1 MIGGGLPDASMM
13 SLHLRTPPVADLSLS
28 SGAVGGRFEDESSV
42 LLTDERLVSL
52 PSKLAEI
59 ARHRP
64 GSARVVTP
72 LRKHVDTL
80 IEDETGQPPS
90 ETPEE
95 YAARLEQERAEEEE
109 LMRRLKEEEEEA
121 ARKAAQILEEEA
133 ALQRCALHTYT
144 HPPPAL

>member
-1 MIGGGLPDASMM
+1 MALDACCKPLGLMVAS
-13 SLHLRTPPVADLSLS
+13 
-28 SGAVGGRFEDESSV
+28 
-42 LLTDERLVSL
+42 
-52 PSKLAEI
+52 
-59 ARHRP
+59 
-64 GSARVVTP
+64 
-72 LRKHVDTL
+72 
-80 IEDETGQPPS
+80 
-90 ETPEE
+90 PEE